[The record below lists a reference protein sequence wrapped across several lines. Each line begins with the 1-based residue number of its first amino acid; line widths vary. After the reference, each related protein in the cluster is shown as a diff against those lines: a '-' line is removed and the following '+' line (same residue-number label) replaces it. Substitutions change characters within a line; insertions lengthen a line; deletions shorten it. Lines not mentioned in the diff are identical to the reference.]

1 MLHGCV
7 QAAQLC
13 RGSPVIIVQWC
24 ISVAGLQGHL
34 GFHLEW
40 HSQWFI
46 SLDPLIIKPEG
57 KSTLIWQHQAIT
69 LAHADPDLCRHM
81 ASLGCNESMI
91 CCVMVTP
98 QFLSYKIRSIIKRTL
113 IYSWSLSNE
122 TYIHTSVCS
131 HWASSARLFSI
142 YHSQSLLMISKLINT
157 RRSELFLKSV
167 LKQWSTFNCVKEQL

>member
-1 MLHGCV
+1 MMYICS
-7 QAAQLC
+7 
-13 RGSPVIIVQWC
+13 RPPRS
-24 ISVAGLQGHL
+24 L
-34 GFHLEW
+34 G
-40 HSQWFI
+40 I
-46 SLDPLIIKPEG
+46 SLGVALSMIHIFGPPYHKALRCMPWGLTEG
-57 KSTLIWQHQAIT
+57 KSTLMWQHQAIT

-122 TYIHTSVCS
+122 TYIHTSVCL

-142 YHSQSLLMISKLINT
+142 YHSRSLLMISKLINT

-167 LKQWSTFNCVKEQL
+167 LKQMINI